1 MKKRILSA
9 LLTLGMVLTMLP
21 VSVFATEPG
30 DGSGTTS
37 YGADLSGVTVGVPE
51 AETVGAPEGTES
63 AVLEA
68 GVNIIMMKEQDK
80 ATISKMI
87 ANKSKK

>member
-37 YGADLSGVTVGVPE
+37 YGANLSDEAVGVPE
-51 AETVGAPEGTES
+51 DETV
-63 AVLEA
+63 VLQR
-68 GVNIIMMKEQDK
+68 EQNQLF
-80 ATISKMI
+80 SKQVLI
-87 ANKSKK
+87 LLTLKRNLLL

>member
-30 DGSGTTS
+30 DGSGMMRSCKTDMSQILGKVKTVC
-37 YGADLSGVTVGVPE
+37 YFCLS
-51 AETVGAPEGTES
+51 
-63 AVLEA
+63 
-68 GVNIIMMKEQDK
+68 
-80 ATISKMI
+80 
-87 ANKSKK
+87 

>member
-37 YGADLSGVTVGVPE
+37 YGANLSDEAVGVPTGVTVGVY
-51 AETVGAPEGTES
+51 GTS
-63 AVLEA
+63 
-68 GVNIIMMKEQDK
+68 KER
-80 ATISKMI
+80 
-87 ANKSKK
+87 N